1 MDITDNLRDATYIVI
16 GMGVI
21 GAQRAQV
28 RREEFRKNF
37 ATQRDALESR
47 AAEARSLF
55 ESRGAEAV
63 KLVGELVKQADARV
77 EPIIEAV
84 EAQIDAV
91 ADRLPPQAK
100 TLVTQANQ
108 ARREVR
114 QRVLENAASTSR
126 NVSSSE

>member
-1 MDITDNLRDATYIVI
+1 MDITDNLRDAAYIVI

-37 ATQRDALESR
+37 AAQRDVLE
-47 AAEARSLF
+47 A
-55 ESRGAEAV
+55 RGAEAV

-77 EPIIEAV
+77 EPILGAV

-108 ARREVR
+108 ARRDVR
-114 QRVLENAASTSR
+114 QRVLENASSTSR
-126 NVSSSE
+126 NVSSSV